1 MKYFRFIPVVVLS
14 ICTTFL
20 THSAFSQ
27 TSPETSAPTP
37 EGRNASDVISMYSD
51 QYQQTTVD
59 TYLTSWSVL
68 DSQEEV
74 AIESNQ
80 TLVYLL

>member
-1 MKYFRFIPVVVLS
+1 MKYFRFLPVVVLS
-14 ICTTFL
+14 LCTTFL

-27 TSPETSAPTP
+27 TSPETMAPTP
-37 EGRNASDVISMYSD
+37 EGRNASDVISIYSD

-59 TYLTSWSVL
+59 TYLTSLSVL

-74 AIESNQ
+74 AI
-80 TLVYLL
+80 